1 MMVKFAMMML
11 LLAIALRCVF
21 VYNVNKVVINL
32 IFRGRKGCMK
42 KKQRDTLPKQRT
54 LLNRVKKNRQFYY
67 MVLPAVIAVFIFHY
81 IPLYGILMAFQKY
94 KPSRGVFGSEFVG
107 LEHFKT
113 FVEYPY
119 FWRIIG
125 NTLKLSLWSFV
136 TTPAPIIL
144 ALMLNEMRISKFKK
158 SVQTILYAPHFVS
171 VVVVCAMVLL
181 FVGRDG
187 IANKIVELFGGTA
200 TNMIGEPELFIPI
213 YLISGLWSGLGW
225 GTILYT
231 SSLAS
236 VPMETVEAAKV
247 DGASRLRIIW
257 HIYLPHI
264 RPTVVT
270 VLIMKMGTLLSIGFE
285 KIYLLQN
292 PLNME
297 VSSVI
302 STHVYEMGLISRQW
316 SYSTAVGLFNNVI
329 SIVLVVIANF
339 VAKKITEKE
348 AGLW

>member
-1 MMVKFAMMML
+1 
-11 LLAIALRCVF
+11 
-21 VYNVNKVVINL
+21 
-32 IFRGRKGCMK
+32 MK
-42 KKQRDTLPKQRT
+42 SKSGQALPKKRT

-81 IPLYGILMAFQKY
+81 IPVYGILMAFQNY

-107 LEHFKT
+107 LKHFKT
-113 FVEYPY
+113 FIEYPY
-119 FWRIIG
+119 FWRILG
-125 NTLKLSLWSFV
+125 NTLTLSLWSFV

-144 ALMLNEMRISKFKK
+144 ALMLNEMRTSKFKK
-158 SVQTILYAPHFVS
+158 SIQTILYAPHFVS

-181 FVGRDG
+181 FVSRDG
-187 IANKIVELFGGTA
+187 IANKIVELFGGTSSD
-200 TNMIGEPELFIPI
+200 MIGDPKQFVPI

-225 GTILYT
+225 GTILFT
-231 SSLAS
+231 SSLSS
-236 VPMETVEAAKV
+236 VPMETVEAARV
-247 DGASRLRIIW
+247 DGASRLRVIW

-264 RPTVVT
+264 RPTIVT
-270 VLIMKMGTLLSIGFE
+270 VLVMKMGTLLSIGFE

-297 VSSVI
+297 ASSVI
-302 STHVYEMGLISRQW
+302 STHVYEMGLLGRQW

-329 SIVLVVIANF
+329 SIILVIIANF
-339 VAKKITEKE
+339 VAKKLTEKE

>member
-1 MMVKFAMMML
+1 
-11 LLAIALRCVF
+11 
-21 VYNVNKVVINL
+21 
-32 IFRGRKGCMK
+32 MK
-42 KKQRDTLPKQRT
+42 SKSGQALPKKRT

-81 IPLYGILMAFQKY
+81 IPVYGILMAFQNY

-107 LEHFKT
+107 LKHFKT
-113 FVEYPY
+113 FIEYPY
-119 FWRIIG
+119 FWRILG
-125 NTLKLSLWSFV
+125 NTLTLSLWSFV

-144 ALMLNEMRISKFKK
+144 ALMLNEIRTSKFKK
-158 SVQTILYAPHFVS
+158 SIQTILYAPHFVS

-181 FVGRDG
+181 FVSRDG
-187 IANKIVELFGGTA
+187 IANKIVELFGGTSSD
-200 TNMIGEPELFIPI
+200 MIGDPKLFVPI

-225 GTILYT
+225 GTILFT
-231 SSLAS
+231 SSLSS

-247 DGASRLRIIW
+247 DGASRLRVIW

-264 RPTVVT
+264 RPTIVT
-270 VLIMKMGTLLSIGFE
+270 VLVMKMGTLLSIGFE

-297 VSSVI
+297 ASSVI
-302 STHVYEMGLISRQW
+302 STHVYEMGLLGRQW

-329 SIVLVVIANF
+329 SIILVIAANF
-339 VAKKITEKE
+339 VAKKLTEKE

>member
-1 MMVKFAMMML
+1 MK
-11 LLAIALRCVF
+11 
-21 VYNVNKVVINL
+21 NKSRVP
-32 IFRGRKGCMK
+32 G
-42 KKQRDTLPKQRT
+42 PKQST
-54 LLNRVKKNRQFYY
+54 LLQRVKRNRQLYL

-81 IPLYGILMAFQKY
+81 IPVYGILMAFQKY
-94 KPSRGVFGSEFVG
+94 KPSQGVLGSEFVG
-107 LEHFKT
+107 LQHFKT

-119 FWRIIG
+119 FWRLIG
-125 NTLKLSLWSFV
+125 NTLALSLWSFV
-136 TTPAPIIL
+136 TFPAPIIL
-144 ALMLNEMRISKFKK
+144 ALMLNEMRNSKFKK

-181 FVGRDG
+181 FVSRDG
-187 IANKIVELFGGTA
+187 VVNKIVEMFGGTA
-200 TNMIGEPELFIPI
+200 TDMIGEPKLFIPI

-225 GTILYT
+225 GTILFT

-236 VPMETVEAAKV
+236 VSMETVEAARI
-247 DGASRLRIIW
+247 DGASRMAIIW
-257 HIYLPHI
+257 NIYLPHI

-297 VSSVI
+297 ASSVI
-302 STHVYEMGLISRQW
+302 STHVYEMGLLGRQW
-316 SYSTAVGLFNNVI
+316 SYSTAVGLFNNVV
-329 SIVLVVIANF
+329 SIILVIIANF
-339 VAKKITEKE
+339 VAKKFTEKE

>member
-1 MMVKFAMMML
+1 
-11 LLAIALRCVF
+11 
-21 VYNVNKVVINL
+21 
-32 IFRGRKGCMK
+32 MK
-42 KKQRDTLPKQRT
+42 MKHRDTFPKQRT

-81 IPLYGILMAFQKY
+81 IPIYGILMAFQKY

-125 NTLKLSLWSFV
+125 NTLTLSLWSFV

-144 ALMLNEMRISKFKK
+144 ALMLNEMRTSKFKK
-158 SVQTILYAPHFVS
+158 SVQTVLYAPHFVS

-181 FVGRDG
+181 FVSRDG

-200 TNMIGEPELFIPI
+200 TDMIGEPDLFVPI

-225 GTILYT
+225 GTILFT

-247 DGASRLRIIW
+247 DGASRMRVIW

-264 RPTVVT
+264 RPTIVT

-302 STHVYEMGLISRQW
+302 STHVYEMGLVSRQW

-329 SIVLVVIANF
+329 SIILVILANF

>member
-1 MMVKFAMMML
+1 MV
-11 LLAIALRCVF
+11 I
-21 VYNVNKVVINL
+21 
-32 IFRGRKGCMK
+32 K
-42 KKQRDTLPKQRT
+42 KNALPKQRT
-54 LLNRVKKNRQFYY
+54 LLSRVKKNRQFYY

-81 IPLYGILMAFQKY
+81 IPTYGILMAFQKY

-113 FVEYPY
+113 FIEYPY

-125 NTLKLSLWSFV
+125 NTLTLSLWSFV

-144 ALMLNEMRISKFKK
+144 ALMLNEMRTSKFKK

-181 FVGRDG
+181 FVSRDG
-187 IANKIVELFGGTA
+187 IANKIVEMFGGTA
-200 TNMIGEPELFIPI
+200 SDMIGDPELFVPI

-225 GTILYT
+225 GTILFT
-231 SSLAS
+231 SSLSS

-247 DGASRLRIIW
+247 DGASRLRVIW

-264 RPTVVT
+264 RPTIVT

-297 VSSVI
+297 ASSVI
-302 STHVYEMGLISRQW
+302 STHVYEMGLLGRQW
-316 SYSTAVGLFNNVI
+316 SYSTAVGLFNNIV
-329 SIVLVVIANF
+329 SIILVVIANF